1 MFFSF
6 LSVDLQSG
14 VTVSISICQN
24 NLQYVHYLSL
34 LMFEHGNCFHIHSLL
49 LVMADICRDDITSS
63 LMDQVSSGK
72 SFRTAVE
79 NGKWGISCSKSKTSF
94 SVSLSPMEP
103 SFLTKWPYQKLKKK
117 FNYTGATKCDRKT
130 HKTRTVMSGDVI
142 SHNMHKYYNPQLSLQ
157 VYGPGEWAVEIYTK
171 GC

>member
-72 SFRTAVE
+72 SFRTAIE

-103 SFLTKWPYQKLKKK
+103 SFLTKWPYQKLKKSSTIRVRQ
-117 FNYTGATKCDRKT
+117 NVTGKRIKHGPLWAETWYPTICTNTTIHNCHYRCMDRG
-130 HKTRTVMSGDVI
+130 SG
-142 SHNMHKYYNPQLSLQ
+142 L
-157 VYGPGEWAVEIYTK
+157 
-171 GC
+171 